1 MCRRSSN
8 LQNFRCSYRPQNAG
22 TIRSPATLKSGARGI
37 LQDCTGHVSSGLT
50 CEISS
55 VNSTIFKGSALRL
68 RHSRTHIYRA
78 ADGKP
83 TAGYR
88 ARRTRPTKGRAG
100 LARGARAP
108 ATSLPRPLEG
118 ASDPTPTRELHY
130 STACMHMLHMCFN
143 GGKVSFSVSCNA
155 GTDAQHS
162 PCADSVRGAKDPAT
176 TLQPKP

>member
-1 MCRRSSN
+1 M
-8 LQNFRCSYRPQNAG
+8 
-22 TIRSPATLKSGARGI
+22 KSGARGI
-37 LQDCTGHVSSGLT
+37 LQDCPGHVSSGLT

-55 VNSTIFKGSALRL
+55 VNSTIFRGSALYL
-68 RHSRTHIYRA
+68 RHSHAHIYRA

-100 LARGARAP
+100 LARGARAL
-108 ATSLPRPLEG
+108 ATSLPRPLEWG
-118 ASDPTPTRELHY
+118 KRSNAHARAAL
-130 STACMHMLHMCFN
+130 FN
-143 GGKVSFSVSCNA
+143 GMYAHAAHVLQWGQGIFSVSCNA

-162 PCADSVRGAKDPAT
+162 PCSDSVRSAKDPAT

>member
-1 MCRRSSN
+1 M
-8 LQNFRCSYRPQNAG
+8 
-22 TIRSPATLKSGARGI
+22 KSGARGI
-37 LQDCTGHVSSGLT
+37 LQDCPGHVSSGLT

-55 VNSTIFKGSALRL
+55 VNSTIFRGSALYL
-68 RHSRTHIYRA
+68 RHSHAHIYRA

-83 TAGYR
+83 IVGYR
-88 ARRTRPTKGRAG
+88 ARRTRPTKRRAC
-100 LARGARAP
+100 LARGARAL

-143 GGKVSFSVSCNA
+143 GVKVSFSVSCNA

-162 PCADSVRGAKDPAT
+162 PCADSVRGAKRPSNHVAAKA
-176 TLQPKP
+176 LRNLRSKGVRRRGG